1 MPELHNGIPQP
12 IWVRERD
19 KVSTESSFFEG
30 LPAAD
35 FYRDWVKGKL
45 IDVDTDKGEFVFRC
59 VGIIRYR
66 SRLFYCLPKYWAD
79 DSIIGQPFNGESA
92 AHQAAMQHFST
103 LLNVVRKYKNKA
115 YEDNADR
122 APETEDGLLVLMVRL
137 VTDYAENGLYRD
149 DTQVDELSPPGR
161 ILWQKSINS
170 QLPVIQEDD
179 PVYMALYHRRT
190 VEAERH
196 FLARLHHLIVRESY
210 EIMASFGLTELLQ
223 LPDVDECEDS
233 LDDLGGREYAEYR
246 LNTELTQQF
255 DSRRRYLLRMML
267 DYIEQS
273 GEEQSAEAPILFGTS
288 SFEQIWEEVC
298 RCALGHDLHAEERW
312 QKPYKRSQPTW
323 ELDGNKA
330 HEAQSQRTDMIFH
343 AHDNAGIELY
353 DAKYFMPNADLNGLP
368 GVNDICKQ
376 YVYQLTLIH
385 HEWEKPIRNALLL
398 PAPTPGE
405 QGEAPSDSEQWGHV
419 SMAVMKELGLG
430 DIYVYRLSPP
440 RLYELYLAE
449 RTFSL
454 VNLSEPG
461 GSMNDA
467 VSSSQD
473 SAVALRQFYR
483 SQTAESSQGN

>member
-1 MPELHNGIPQP
+1 MSELNNGIPHP

-19 KVSTESSFFEG
+19 RVNIRSLFSEG
-30 LPAAD
+30 LPETD
-35 FYRDWVKGKL
+35 FYRDWVKHNL
-45 IDVDTDKGEFVFRC
+45 LDVDTEKGEFVFRC

-79 DSIIGQPFNGESA
+79 DSIIGQTFNGESA
-92 AHQAAMQHFST
+92 AHQAALHHFST
-103 LLNVVRKYKNKA
+103 LLNVVRKYKSSA

-122 APETEDGLLVLMVRL
+122 EPETEDGLLVLMVRL

-149 DTQVDELSPPGR
+149 DVQVDELTPPGR
-161 ILWQKSINS
+161 ILWQKSINT
-170 QLPVIQEDD
+170 QLPVVQEGE
-179 PVYMALYHRRT
+179 PAYMALYHRRT
-190 VEAERH
+190 VEDERH
-196 FLARLHHLIVRESY
+196 FLTRLHHLIVRESY
-210 EIMASFGLTELLQ
+210 ETMASFGLPELLQ
-223 LPDVDECEDS
+223 LPDVDECEDT

-267 DYIEQS
+267 DYVEQS
-273 GEEQSAEAPILFGTS
+273 GEEQSTDAPVLFGTS

-298 RCALGHDLHAEERW
+298 RRTLGHDHHAEERW
-312 QKPYKRSQPTW
+312 QNPYKRSQPTW

-343 AHDNAGIELY
+343 PHDDSCIELY
-353 DAKYFMPNADLNGLP
+353 DAKYFMPDDQLNGLP

-398 PAPTPGE
+398 PAPTWGE
-405 QGEAPSDSEQWGHV
+405 QGSIGILSKQWGRV
-419 SMAVMKELGLG
+419 SMAVMQELGLG
-430 DIYVYRLSPP
+430 DIYVYRLSPQQ
-440 RLYELYLAE
+440 LYELYLAQQTCPLAE
-449 RTFSL
+449 L
-454 VNLSEPG
+454 PG
-461 GSMNDA
+461 VSMKEA
-467 VSSSQD
+467 VSSSQE

-483 SQTAESSQGN
+483 SQTADSLQGK